1 MIIGCLGCLHLRAG
15 DPPMMDDRLYGLLK
29 DLDRETDVTILMGD
43 VLEMYEA
50 GRNKRRHFQ
59 KIGNSYPRS
68 FGFIEDRP
76 SRRRLLNG
84 NHDDECLNLFRH
96 HAPVNLLILDGV
108 VFLHGHQADMFFKSR
123 IANAVSEFFTRLTY
137 RVSPIIAMDLL
148 EKQRE
153 ERVGVDAQARYAR
166 EFLSENEDIHG
177 IVMAHTHVP
186 MDSRNYINVGSYLNG
201 DYAILD
207 TKTMEATITKLPR

>member
-1 MIIGCLGCLHLRAG
+1 MIIGFLGCLHLRAG
-15 DPPMMDDRLYGLLK
+15 DPPIMDDRLCGLLEY
-29 DLDRETDVTILMGD
+29 LDRETDETILMGD

-50 GRNKRRHFQ
+50 GRNKRRHFH

-68 FGFIEDRP
+68 FWFIEDHKIK
-76 SRRRLLNG
+76 LING

-96 HAPVNLLILDGV
+96 HTPVNLLIHDGV

-166 EFLSENEDIHG
+166 EFLSENNDIHG

-186 MDSRNYINVGSYLNG
+186 VNSRNYINVGSYLNG